1 MHLSDMS
8 LSVTIGLPI
17 QVCNLYSTITSEN
30 VRVHPTQHNTTQ
42 QSVPQNENHKRHRL
56 IIPHEYLPHCGKH
69 RRYHTEDRKQS
80 AVTKARNDSIQEH
93 HAFESRLD

>member
-17 QVCNLYSTITSEN
+17 QVCNLYSMITSEN
-30 VRVHPTQHNTTQ
+30 VRVHPTQ
-42 QSVPQNENHKRHRL
+42 QNNQ
-56 IIPHEYLPHCGKH
+56 YLKTKIGKCQC
-69 RRYHTEDRKQS
+69 YHTEDQKQS

-93 HAFESRLD
+93 HTFESRLVACDIF